1 MTDVPVSVT
10 SATALSDVCLR
21 RIAISSAKHTQ
32 TLSHMHAQIRRPST
46 DIHRDTHKHRYTHR
60 HCHTR
65 THRHTDTHTETLST
79 QTLTLNKAAVLAQ
92 NRPRWRLMS
101 TYGTIY
107 ALLVL
112 HARTEDEEESIHHPH
127 HPQLPSFAPA
137 SSRPFSQKLFTNVPI
152 LQREE

>member
-10 SATALSDVCLR
+10 SATALSGVCLR

-32 TLSHMHAQIRRPST
+32 TLSHTHAQIRRPST
-46 DIHRDTHKHRYTHR
+46 DIHTETHTSTDTHTGTVTHA
-60 HCHTR
+60 HTD
-65 THRHTDTHTETLST
+65 TPTPTDTHTETLST

-92 NRPRWRLMS
+92 NRPPWRLMS
-101 TYGTIY
+101 TYGNIY

-112 HARTEDEEESIHHPH
+112 HARTDDEEESIHHPH

-137 SSRPFSQKLFTNVPI
+137 SSRPFSQNYS
-152 LQREE
+152 